1 LSLGL
6 VNLHTV
12 SRLRE
17 ASDNQLSEPLT
28 VFNDQQPHLRP
39 TPQNS
44 RTSDLCRF
52 QACAGIGRHRIDT
65 FPDRFLGPD
74 ETQHKL
80 RPACWTVFY
89 AYGRPMGFN
98 DAANNRQ
105 PQPSTSLAL
114 TVTPPEPLK
123 DELAVGDG
131 DSGTSIQDAHAAVLL
146 DDNLDVGA
154 VSRMVDGI
162 FHKVANGRSQHFR
175 IAADPDGSVGSS
187 QDDVFPLGHRKGEP
201 IPPNTLAELRRDMS
215 ESSSLPSRSGRSRRR
230 AWSS

>member
-1 LSLGL
+1 
-6 VNLHTV
+6 
-12 SRLRE
+12 
-17 ASDNQLSEPLT
+17 
-28 VFNDQQPHLRP
+28 
-39 TPQNS
+39 
-44 RTSDLCRF
+44 
-52 QACAGIGRHRIDT
+52 
-65 FPDRFLGPD
+65 
-74 ETQHKL
+74 
-80 RPACWTVFY
+80 
-89 AYGRPMGFN
+89 MGFN

-123 DELAVGDG
+123 DELALGDG

-187 QDDVFPLGHRKGEP
+187 QDDVFALGHRKRRERVRHFGA
-201 IPPNTLAELRRDMS
+201 TLTNVGSAFGIEDK
-215 ESSSLPSRSGRSRRR
+215 
-230 AWSS
+230 AWSSRLQPSTCAPSVKAAGARASCWATRRRRWSRNCLRTSRRAPVWPSWCACCRARSQWPMASSGAQQ